1 MSDVRAGQRFA
12 LVLREAIRVSGLTLD
27 ALQRRLADI
36 GVHVGRST
44 QVWEIRITDDAGR
57 LVGVSRC
64 TIGIVA
70 SR

>member
-1 MSDVRAGQRFA
+1 MQ
-12 LVLREAIRVSGLTLD
+12 
-27 ALQRRLADI
+27 
-36 GVHVGRST
+36 GRST

-57 LVGVSRC
+57 LVDVSRC